1 MFGLNIMA
9 VKMRANEFITELGDK
24 PYTMPSK
31 WSGATWG
38 VAEKSVTL
46 PDGRALLIDIESD
59 SGIAIVNFYI
69 DNTQKIT
76 GKGDA
81 YRVFSTVAN
90 QVADYARKYK
100 PRFITFTS
108 SFGEQSRIKLYDRLV
123 SSTIKTPEFSKYINV
138 TDRED
143 LWDEDLEFVLDDFQD
158 IRDQKLYVFMRK
170 NKSISEAPLPADWDT
185 SQYRPG
191 STFKQ
196 RLAYALERAKK
207 LGTGSSRVAMTIDYQ
222 GRPTVLKVAK
232 NQKGLA
238 QNSVEADI
246 LSDGY
251 ASQLGILI
259 PIIDYDTQNREPTWV
274 HTELAQK
281 ATEKQLCNLI
291 GCENLSQLVNMAYA
305 LMGTKRYVGKYQDY
319 ITRFQDMGYS
329 EEKIEHLVDYV
340 NTLVDLSTSFDVELG
355 DFKRAANWG
364 LYKGMPV
371 IIDVGFNSNVMTSYY
386 TK

>member
-1 MFGLNIMA
+1 
-9 VKMRANEFITELGDK
+9 MRAKDFLLELGDK
-24 PYTMPSK
+24 PYTMPGK
-31 WSGATWG
+31 WSGGSWG
-38 VAEKSVTL
+38 VAEKSVML
-46 PDGRALLIDIESD
+46 PDGRVLAIDIESED
-59 SGIAIVNFYI
+59 EIAIVNFSI
-69 DNTQKIT
+69 DNTQQIT

-81 YRVFSTVAN
+81 YRVFSTVSNAIT
-90 QVADYARKYK
+90 DYARKYK
-100 PRFITFTS
+100 PKFITFTS
-108 SFGEQSRIKLYDRLV
+108 SFEEQSRIKLYDRLV
-123 SSTIKTPEFSKYINV
+123 NSAIKNPEFSKYINV

-170 NKSISEAPLPADWDT
+170 NKSISEAPLPSEWDP
-185 SQYRPG
+185 SQYGPG
-191 STFKQ
+191 TTFKQ
-196 RLAYALERAKK
+196 RLTYALERAKK

-232 NQKGLA
+232 NQKGLS

-291 GCENLSQLVNMAYA
+291 GCENLAQLVNMAYA
-305 LMGTKRYVGKYQDY
+305 LMGTKKYVGKYQDY
-319 ITRFQDMGYS
+319 IKRFEDMGYS

-340 NTLVDLSTSFDVELG
+340 NTLVDLSNSFDVELG
-355 DFKRAANWG
+355 DFQRKANWG
-364 LYKGMPV
+364 LYKGKPV
-371 IIDVGFNSNVMTSYY
+371 IIDVGFNSNVLQQYY
-386 TK
+386 KR